1 MAGPY
6 LMSTPTARDR
16 LRPLIL
22 ASDLHSSG
30 RTPHSDPIRVDPT
43 IPSIARRFPCLPLQ
57 TITAAPPSSRS
68 QEQAAYRTSRKARVV
83 CQMARDL
90 KCHTRSSYRT
100 CHKRHKLRTVRRGT
114 WTPWAVLPHL
124 DIPSEVWPVAVQGG
138 LPWLPPRPH
147 RRKHPMALR
156 TVASTFQ
163 VALQTADQ
171 PLHFQCAEP
180 PPPFPWK
187 RKCYP

>member
-1 MAGPY
+1 
-6 LMSTPTARDR
+6 MSIPTVRDR
-16 LRPLIL
+16 LQHRT
-22 ASDLHSSG
+22 SVSGLHSLG
-30 RTPHSDPIRVDPT
+30 RTPHSDRTRVDPT
-43 IPSIARRFPCLPLQ
+43 IPSIARRFPCQPLQ

-68 QEQAAYRTSRKARVV
+68 QEQVAYRTSRKARVV
-83 CQMARDL
+83 CQMARSL
-90 KCHTRSSYRT
+90 KCHTRSSFRT

-114 WTPWAVLPHL
+114 WTPWAALPHL

-147 RRKHPMALR
+147 RRMHPMALR

-163 VALQTADQ
+163 RALRIADR
-171 PLHFQCAEP
+171 PLHFQYAERP
-180 PPPFPWK
+180 PPSPWK